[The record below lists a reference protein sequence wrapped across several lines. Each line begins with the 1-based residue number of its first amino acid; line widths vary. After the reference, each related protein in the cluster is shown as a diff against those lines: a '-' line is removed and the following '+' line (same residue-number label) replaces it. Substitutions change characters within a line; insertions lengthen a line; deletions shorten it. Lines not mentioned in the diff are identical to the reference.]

1 MKSLGNLIKEYRTA
15 NHLTLREF
23 AALSGLSHSYVSLL
37 EKGVDSR
44 SNKPI
49 EPTLDALEK
58 LSKAMNMP
66 LEQLLTKI
74 GKISPQ
80 TIENNKTTKETS
92 SDRNKSKVDVPQEYA
107 DKYEVTNLDIKQHAE
122 VLKHAQAFMM
132 DDEVGTDDKQKLFE
146 IVNKLYWESK
156 AINKEKYSKKSK
168 NKK

>member
-1 MKSLGNLIKEYRTA
+1 MFDKKNFKLLIEKAMGDRKISQYAEDSGVNRT
-15 NHLTLREF
+15 
-23 AALSGLSHSYVSLL
+23 Y
-37 EKGVDSR
+37 
-44 SNKPI
+44 
-49 EPTLDALEK
+49 
-58 LSKAMNMP
+58 LSKYINQRLDNPPTPDILKRLSNASYNNISYEKFMEAAGYINIGNK
-66 LEQLLTKI
+66 EQKDI
-74 GKISPQ
+74 
-80 TIENNKTTKETS
+80 N
-92 SDRNKSKVDVPQEYA
+92 VPQEYA